1 MRIIP
6 NQGVCDP
13 HVHIFNGKAF
23 LFSSHDYGP
32 GQSNYR
38 MDDWQL
44 FSSDDLLN
52 WKLEFVLKPE
62 DTYLKKCQECY
73 ATDGAERNGK
83 YYFYFSDQQRST
95 GVAVADA
102 PEGPYKD
109 ALGKPLLPPWL
120 ADTASY
126 DPTVFI
132 DDDEERTPYIMW
144 GYTVV
149 GKQYY
154 IARLNEDMISLAEE
168 PRPVEIINSWAND
181 ACWITK
187 HNGLYYLNSHG
198 SAYATAENIYGPYT
212 YRGCFC
218 HDAWVDH
225 GTFFTFHNQLYFTYG
240 VQNNWGEENL
250 DPFYRTTKI
259 IYAHYKDN
267 GDICIDEFI
276 QDVGVGQ
283 YDATWPAI
291 KGEWYFAASD
301 GVYKKENADGFEMR
315 GIKDGSYLYYQ
326 NVNNMRQNAK
336 MFIRGICGQ
345 KPCQIEVREG
355 SPYGPV
361 LGCCR
366 VAPDGEGV
374 REYAIPL
381 SNTFGTHSLCFVFRG
396 EGEDLFTF
404 DDFRFEQPKP

>member
-1 MRIIP
+1 
-6 NQGVCDP
+6 
-13 HVHIFNGKAF
+13 
-23 LFSSHDYGP
+23 
-32 GQSNYR
+32 

-95 GVAVADA
+95 GVAVADR

-144 GYTVV
+144 GYTVI

-187 HNGLYYLNSHG
+187 HDGLYYLNSHG

-212 YRGCFC
+212 YRGRFC
-218 HDAWVDH
+218 HDCNNVDH
-225 GTFFTFHNQLYFTYG
+225 PCVFDFHNQTYFAYG
-240 VQNNWGEENL
+240 V
-250 DPFYRTTKI
+250 
-259 IYAHYKDN
+259 
-267 GDICIDEFI
+267 
-276 QDVGVGQ
+276 
-283 YDATWPAI
+283 PAN
-291 KGEWYFAASD
+291 Y
-301 GVYKKENADGFEMR
+301 
-315 GIKDGSYLYYQ
+315 
-326 NVNNMRQNAK
+326 
-336 MFIRGICGQ
+336 
-345 KPCQIEVREG
+345 
-355 SPYGPV
+355 
-361 LGCCR
+361 
-366 VAPDGEGV
+366 
-374 REYAIPL
+374 
-381 SNTFGTHSLCFVFRG
+381 G
-396 EGEDLFTF
+396 EGETDPY
-404 DDFRFEQPKP
+404 FRATKILYAQARLISGLSVDNPTEISELVCGLM